1 MGRGGGEGMWANPCS
16 MLLPVAM
23 ASDHLQNASFYILA
37 NVTFKYQNY
46 LSDKIVC

>member
-1 MGRGGGEGMWANPCS
+1 MGRGGREGMWATPCS

-23 ASDHLQNASFYILA
+23 VILLNASFYILV
-37 NVTFKYQNY
+37 NVTFKYQND